1 MANRTSEK
9 TLPFPGSNL
18 QICFVNEHHQTSES
32 SDSDAVGAKIVIL
45 RHAHARSPLE
55 YRQFERTIEINGQIG
70 SGAAAVCR

>member
-32 SDSDAVGAKIVIL
+32 SDSDAVGTMLAVL
-45 RHAHARSPLE
+45 LDAHPRSPVE
-55 YRQFERTIEINGQIG
+55 YRQFERTTEINGRIG
-70 SGAAAVCR
+70 SDAAVCR